1 VQRRFKVGNR
11 EVVKRINVE
20 SRPSAGATQAKPD
33 NYRDTTR
40 EPSGKPT
47 VDNNVED
54 AKESKGA
61 AKSAAQ
67 TQAADTTRS
76 WWTPE
81 H

>member
-1 VQRRFKVGNR
+1 MGNK
-11 EVVKRINVE
+11 EEVKRINVP

-33 NYRDTTR
+33 HYRDSTR

-47 VDNNVED
+47 VDGKVED
-54 AKESKGA
+54 AKETKGA